1 MKEITYSI
9 IEEAC
14 KGLSGIDVKGKNY
27 IQVNE
32 RIKAFRKVYPTGR
45 ITTDILTL
53 ENGIVTMQTTVADEE
68 GKILATGLAQEKESS
83 SYINKTS
90 YIENCETSAIG
101 RALGMCGFGID
112 NNIASAEELV
122 NAITNQEKANNMKL
136 QEAKT
141 VEKKPAEKKSTEA
154 TDPIYSLAK
163 KKGVPVTKLFKKYAV
178 TQLSLL
184 TEEQRKEC
192 IEGLSGM
199 PDVEKKEAV
208 TA

>member
-14 KGLSGIDVKGKNY
+14 KGLNGIDVKGKNY

-45 ITTDILTL
+45 ITTEILTL
-53 ENGIVTMQTTVADEE
+53 ENGVVTMQTTVADED

-90 YIENCETSAIG
+90 FVENCETSAIG
-101 RALGMCGFGID
+101 RALGLCGFGID

-122 NAITNQEKANNMKL
+122 NAIANQEAANAVQF
-136 QEAKT
+136 QEAKAAAAKR
-141 VEKKPAEKKSTEA
+141 VEESKKEA
-154 TDPIYSLAK
+154 DDPIYSLAK
-163 KKGVPVTKLFKKYAV
+163 RKGVPVLKLFKKYQV
-178 TQLSLL
+178 TEFSLL
-184 TEEQRKEC
+184 TDEQRREC

-199 PDVEKKEAV
+199 PDKVQTEEQQ
-208 TA
+208 